1 VTAARAPMPHNG
13 TVSAD
18 LASPETRPPDAARRA
33 RRRGP
38 TSLQAL
44 ALLLVFG
51 LTARPGLA
59 DLFTAPA
66 FQAWAARFVAVC
78 VQAFPFLVLGVVLSA
93 AIAAFVPADFFH
105 RVVPKRT
112 ALAVPVAGLAGAVV
126 PGCECASV
134 PVAGALVR
142 RGVAPAAAFTFM
154 LASPAIN
161 PIVVVSTFV
170 AFPGNPE
177 MVAARVAASLLAA
190 VSIGWLWARL
200 GKTEWLRLPQ
210 HRHHEDGKWPA
221 FWAAIRH
228 DFLHAGGYLVIGA
241 AIAASLNTL
250 VPETWLQPIAD
261 HPVLGVLAL
270 AVLAVLVSICS
281 ESDAFVAAS
290 LTQFSPTAKLAFM
303 VVGPFVDVKLAAMQ
317 AGTFGRRFAA
327 RFAPAAFCAAVLA
340 AALTGTVLL

>member
-1 VTAARAPMPHNG
+1 MPHNG
-13 TVSAD
+13 SVSAD
-18 LASPETRPPDAARRA
+18 LASPETPAETSATPPPP
-33 RRRGP
+33 RRRGL
-38 TSLQAL
+38 TSIEAL
-44 ALLLVFG
+44 ALLLIFG
-51 LTARPGLA
+51 LTARPGLTE
-59 DLFTAPA
+59 LFAAPVA
-66 FQAWAARFVAVC
+66 QAWSARFVAVC

-93 AIAAFVPADFFH
+93 AISAFVPAGFFH
-105 RVVPKRT
+105 KVVPKRT
-112 ALAVPVAGLAGAVV
+112 ALAVPVAGVAGAVL
-126 PGCECASV
+126 PACECASV

-170 AFPGNPE
+170 AFPNNPE
-177 MVAARVAASLLAA
+177 MVGARVTASLAA
-190 VSIGWLWARL
+190 AIAIGWLWARL
-200 GKTEWLRLPQ
+200 GKTEWLNLPK
-210 HRHHEDGKWPA
+210 HRHHDGGKWAA
-221 FWAAIRH
+221 FWSAIRH

-303 VVGPFVDVKLAAMQ
+303 VVGPFIDVKLAAMQ
-317 AGTFGRRFAA
+317 AGTFGRRFAV
-327 RFAPAAFCAAVLA
+327 RFAPAAFCAAVA
-340 AALTGTVLL
+340 ASVVMGVIWL

>member
-1 VTAARAPMPHNG
+1 M
-13 TVSAD
+13 SAD
-18 LASPETRPPDAARRA
+18 LADTDAPAAERPPRA
-33 RRRGP
+33 RRGL
-38 TSLQAL
+38 TSIEAL
-44 ALLLVFG
+44 GLLLVFG
-51 LTARPGLA
+51 LTARPGLT
-59 DLFTAPA
+59 DLFAAPA
-66 FQAWAARFVAVC
+66 AQAWAARFVAVC
-78 VQAFPFLVLGVVLSA
+78 VQAFPFLVLGVALSA
-93 AIAAFVPADFFH
+93 AISAFVPAGFFH
-105 RVVPKRT
+105 RAVPKRT
-112 ALAVPVAGLAGAVV
+112 ALAVPVAGVAGAVL
-126 PGCECASV
+126 PACECASV

-177 MVAARVAASLLAA
+177 MVAARVCASLAA
-190 VSIGWLWARL
+190 AIGIGWLWAKL
-200 GKTEWLRLPQ
+200 GKTEWLRLPE
-210 HRHHEDGKWPA
+210 HRHHDDGKWA
-221 FWAAIRH
+221 AYWAAIRH

-250 VPETWLQPIAD
+250 VPETWLAPIAD
-261 HPVLGVLAL
+261 SPVLGVLAL

-303 VVGPFVDVKLAAMQ
+303 VVGPFIDVKLAAMQ

-327 RFAPAAFCAAVLA
+327 RFAPAAFLAALA
-340 AALTGTVLL
+340 AAALMGVVWL

>member
-1 VTAARAPMPHNG
+1 MPHNG
-13 TVSAD
+13 AVSAD
-18 LASPETRPPDAARRA
+18 LADDTGTPAPAAPPRA
-33 RRRGP
+33 RRRGL
-38 TSLQAL
+38 TSIEAL

-51 LTARPGLA
+51 LTARPGLT
-59 DLFTAPA
+59 DLFAAPVA
-66 FQAWAARFVAVC
+66 QAWSARFVAVC
-78 VQAFPFLVLGVVLSA
+78 VQAFPFLVLGVALSA
-93 AIAAFVPADFFH
+93 AISAFVPADFFH
-105 RVVPKRT
+105 KAVPKRT
-112 ALAVPVAGLAGAVV
+112 ALAVPVAGVAGAVL
-126 PGCECASV
+126 PACECASV

-177 MVAARVAASLLAA
+177 MVAARVSASLLAA
-190 VSIGWLWARL
+190 VTIGWLWAKL

-210 HRHHEDGKWPA
+210 HRHHEDGRWAA
-221 FWAAIRH
+221 FWDAIRH

-250 VPETWLQPIAD
+250 VPETWLAPIAD
-261 HPVLGVLAL
+261 DPVLGVLAL

-303 VVGPFVDVKLAAMQ
+303 VVGPFIDVKLAAMQ

-327 RFAPAAFCAAVLA
+327 RFAPAAFIAAVAAAVLMGA
-340 AALTGTVLL
+340 VWL

>member
-1 VTAARAPMPHNG
+1 MAS
-13 TVSAD
+13 VSAD
-18 LASPETRPPDAARRA
+18 VKSESPAEASTSAEAP
-33 RRRGP
+33 RRRGL
-38 TSLQAL
+38 TSIEAL
-44 ALLLVFG
+44 ALLLIFG
-51 LTARPGLA
+51 LTARPGLTEMFA
-59 DLFTAPA
+59 APA
-66 FQAWAARFVAVC
+66 AQAWAARFVAVC

-93 AIAAFVPADFFH
+93 AISAFIPAGFFH
-105 RVVPKRT
+105 KVVPKRT
-112 ALAVPVAGLAGAVV
+112 VLAVPAAGVAGAVL
-126 PGCECASV
+126 PACECASV

-170 AFPGNPE
+170 AFPGNPQ
-177 MVAARVAASLLAA
+177 MVGARVTASLVAAI
-190 VSIGWLWARL
+190 SIGWLWARL
-200 GKTEWLRLPQ
+200 GKTEWLNLPK
-210 HRHHEDGKWPA
+210 HRHHDDGKWPA

-250 VPETWLQPIAD
+250 VPETWLAPIAE

-303 VVGPFVDVKLAAMQ
+303 VVGPFIDVKLAAMQ
-317 AGTFGRRFAA
+317 AGTFGRGFAA
-327 RFAPAAFCAAVLA
+327 RFAPAAFVAAVAAAVLMGVIW
-340 AALTGTVLL
+340 L

>member
-1 VTAARAPMPHNG
+1 MPHNG
-13 TVSAD
+13 SVSAE
-18 LASPETRPPDAARRA
+18 LAKTETPAERSATPVPAPPG
-33 RRRGP
+33 RRRGL
-38 TSLQAL
+38 TSIEAL
-44 ALLLVFG
+44 ALLLIFG
-51 LTARPGLA
+51 LTARPGLTEI
-59 DLFTAPA
+59 FSAPA
-66 FQAWAARFVAVC
+66 TQAWSARFVAVC

-93 AIAAFVPADFFH
+93 AIAAFVPAGFFH
-105 RVVPKRT
+105 KVVPKR
-112 ALAVPVAGLAGAVV
+112 AVLAVPVAGVAGAVL
-126 PGCECASV
+126 PACECASV

-161 PIVVVSTFV
+161 PIVVISTIV

-177 MVAARVAASLLAA
+177 MVFARVAASLAA
-190 VSIGWLWARL
+190 AITIGWLWARL
-200 GKTEWLRLPQ
+200 GKTEWLKLPK
-210 HRHHEDGKWPA
+210 HHHHDDGKWAA
-221 FWAAIRH
+221 FWSAIRH

-303 VVGPFVDVKLAAMQ
+303 VVGPFIDVKLAAMQ
-317 AGTFGRRFAA
+317 AGTFGRRFAL
-327 RFAPAAFCAAVLA
+327 RFAPAAFVAAVLA
-340 AALTGTVLL
+340 AVLMGALLL

>member
-1 VTAARAPMPHNG
+1 M
-13 TVSAD
+13 SAD
-18 LASPETRPPDAARRA
+18 LASPETRPP
-33 RRRGP
+33 RGRIGL

-51 LTARPGLA
+51 LAARPGLA

-105 RVVPKRT
+105 KVVPKRT
-112 ALAVPVAGLAGAVV
+112 TLAVPVAGMAGAVV

-177 MVAARVAASLLAA
+177 MVAARVAASLAAA

-200 GKTEWLRLPQ
+200 GKTEWLNLPK
-210 HRHHEDGKWPA
+210 HRHHDDGKWLA

-250 VPETWLQPIAD
+250 VPETWLRPIAE

-340 AALTGTVLL
+340 AVLMGAVLL

>member
-1 VTAARAPMPHNG
+1 M
-13 TVSAD
+13 SAD
-18 LASPETRPPDAARRA
+18 LDSRKGTAEPAMPP
-33 RRRGP
+33 RRRGL
-38 TSLQAL
+38 TSIEAL
-44 ALLLVFG
+44 ALLLIFG
-51 LTARPGLA
+51 LTARPGLTE
-59 DLFTAPA
+59 LFAAPA
-66 FQAWAARFVAVC
+66 AQAWAARFVAVC

-93 AIAAFVPADFFH
+93 AISAFVPAAFFH
-105 RVVPKRT
+105 KVVPKRT
-112 ALAVPVAGLAGAVV
+112 ALAVPVAGIAGAAL
-126 PGCECASV
+126 PACECASV

-177 MVAARVAASLLAA
+177 MVAARVTASLVAA
-190 VSIGWLWARL
+190 IAIGWLWARL
-200 GKTEWLRLPQ
+200 GKTEWLNLPK
-210 HRHHEDGKWPA
+210 HRHHEGGKWAA

-250 VPETWLQPIAD
+250 VPERWLQPIAE

-303 VVGPFVDVKLAAMQ
+303 VVGPFIDVKLAAMQ
-317 AGTFGRRFAA
+317 AGTFGRGFAA
-327 RFAPAAFCAAVLA
+327 RFAPTAFVAAVA
-340 AALTGTVLL
+340 ASVLMGAIWL

>member
-1 VTAARAPMPHNG
+1 MPHNDS
-13 TVSAD
+13 VSAD
-18 LASPETRPPDAARRA
+18 LASPESSSESPPLAAPR
-33 RRRGP
+33 RRRGL
-38 TSLQAL
+38 TSIEAL
-44 ALLLVFG
+44 ALLLIFG
-51 LTARPGLA
+51 LTARPGLTEIFA
-59 DLFTAPA
+59 APVA
-66 FQAWAARFVAVC
+66 QAWAARFVAVC

-93 AIAAFVPADFFH
+93 AIAAFVPAGFFH
-105 RVVPKRT
+105 KVVPKRT
-112 ALAVPVAGLAGAVV
+112 VLAVPAAGVAGAVL
-126 PGCECASV
+126 PACECASV

-170 AFPGNPE
+170 AFPGDPE
-177 MVAARVAASLLAA
+177 MVAARVTASLAA
-190 VSIGWLWARL
+190 AISIGWLWARL
-200 GKTEWLRLPQ
+200 GKTEWLNLPK
-210 HRHHEDGKWPA
+210 HRHHDDGRWAA

-250 VPETWLQPIAD
+250 VPETWLAPIAE

-303 VVGPFVDVKLAAMQ
+303 VVGPFIDVKLAAMQ
-317 AGTFGRRFAA
+317 AGTFGRGFAA
-327 RFAPAAFCAAVLA
+327 RFAPAAFCAAVA
-340 AALTGTVLL
+340 ASVLMGVIWL

>member
-1 VTAARAPMPHNG
+1 MG
-13 TVSAD
+13 DSG
-18 LASPETRPPDAARRA
+18 DAAETA
-33 RRRGP
+33 PTEPSPPVAPDDFPPPTPKRRGP
-38 TSLQAL
+38 TSIEAL

-51 LTARPGLA
+51 LTARPGLVE
-59 DLFTAPA
+59 LFAAPA
-66 FQAWAARFVAVC
+66 AQAWAARFVAVC
-78 VQAFPFLVLGVVLSA
+78 VQAFPFLVLGTALSA
-93 AIAAFVPADFFH
+93 AIAAFVPAGFFH

-112 ALAVPVAGLAGAVV
+112 ALAVPVAGIAGAVL
-126 PGCECASV
+126 PACECASV

-161 PIVVVSTFV
+161 PIVVVSTLV
-170 AFPGNPE
+170 AFPDDPR
-177 MVAARVAASLLAA
+177 MVVARVTASLLAA
-190 VSIGWLWARL
+190 VTIGWLWARL
-200 GKTEWLRLPQ
+200 GRTEWLKAPA
-210 HRHHEDGKWPA
+210 HRHHENGKWAA

-241 AIAASLNTL
+241 AIAAALNTL
-250 VPETWLQPIAD
+250 VPETWLAPIAE

-317 AGTFGRRFAA
+317 AGTFGRRFAS
-327 RFAPAAFCAAVLA
+327 RFAPAVFCTAVAASVLA
-340 AALTGTVLL
+340 GVVLL

>member
-1 VTAARAPMPHNG
+1 MPHNG
-13 TVSAD
+13 SVSAD
-18 LASPETRPPDAARRA
+18 LASPESPEAPPSAAPR
-33 RRRGP
+33 RRRGL
-38 TSLQAL
+38 TSIEAL
-44 ALLLVFG
+44 ALLLIFG
-51 LTARPGLA
+51 LTARPGLTEIFA
-59 DLFTAPA
+59 APVT
-66 FQAWAARFVAVC
+66 QAWAARFVAVC
-78 VQAFPFLVLGVVLSA
+78 VQAFPFLVLGVVLSG
-93 AIAAFVPADFFH
+93 AISAFIPAGFFH
-105 RVVPKRT
+105 KVVPKRT
-112 ALAVPVAGLAGAVV
+112 LLAVPAAGVAGAVL
-126 PGCECASV
+126 PACECASV

-177 MVAARVAASLLAA
+177 MVGARVAASLVAA
-190 VSIGWLWARL
+190 ISIGWLWARL
-200 GKTEWLRLPQ
+200 GKTEWLNLPK
-210 HRHHEDGKWPA
+210 HRHHDSGKWAA

-250 VPETWLQPIAD
+250 VPETWLAPIAE

-303 VVGPFVDVKLAAMQ
+303 VVGPFIDVKLAAMQ
-317 AGTFGRRFAA
+317 AGTFGRGFAA
-327 RFAPAAFCAAVLA
+327 RFAPAAFVAAVA
-340 AALTGTVLL
+340 ASVLMGVIWL

>member
-1 VTAARAPMPHNG
+1 M
-13 TVSAD
+13 SAD
-18 LASPETRPPDAARRA
+18 LASTDTPAPPPSPTPPPRPP
-33 RRRGP
+33 RRGL
-38 TSLQAL
+38 TSIEAL

-51 LTARPGLA
+51 LTARPGLTE
-59 DLFTAPA
+59 LFAAPLA
-66 FQAWAARFVAVC
+66 QAWAARFVAVC
-78 VQAFPFLVLGVVLSA
+78 VQAFPFLVLGVALSA

-105 RVVPKRT
+105 KAVPKRT
-112 ALAVPVAGLAGAVV
+112 ALAVPVAGVAGAVL

-161 PIVVVSTFV
+161 PIVVVSTIV
-170 AFPGNPE
+170 AFPGDPR
-177 MVAARVAASLLAA
+177 MVVARVAASLAAA

-200 GKTEWLRLPQ
+200 GKTEWLRLPE
-210 HRHHEDGKWPA
+210 HRHHEDGRWAA
-221 FWAAIRH
+221 FWAALRH

-250 VPETWLQPIAD
+250 VPETWLAPIAED
-261 HPVLGVLAL
+261 PVLGVLAL

-317 AGTFGRRFAA
+317 AGTFGRRFAI
-327 RFAPAAFCAAVLA
+327 RFAPTAFVVAVVASVLM
-340 AALTGTVLL
+340 GVLLL

>member
-1 VTAARAPMPHNG
+1 MPHNG
-13 TVSAD
+13 TVSAE
-18 LASPETRPPDAARRA
+18 LAKTEPPAETSAAPP
-33 RRRGP
+33 RRRGL
-38 TSLQAL
+38 TSIEAL
-44 ALLLVFG
+44 ALLLIFG
-51 LTARPGLA
+51 LTARPGLTEIFA
-59 DLFTAPA
+59 APVA
-66 FQAWAARFVAVC
+66 QAWSARFVAVC

-93 AIAAFVPADFFH
+93 AISAFVPAGFFH
-105 RVVPKRT
+105 KVVPKRT
-112 ALAVPVAGLAGAVV
+112 ALAVPVAAVSGAVL
-126 PGCECASV
+126 PACECASV

-177 MVAARVAASLLAA
+177 MVFARVAASLAAA
-190 VSIGWLWARL
+190 VTIGWLWAKL
-200 GKTEWLRLPQ
+200 GKTEWLNLPK
-210 HRHHEDGKWPA
+210 HRHHDDGKWAA
-221 FWAAIRH
+221 FWSAIRH

-261 HPVLGVLAL
+261 NPVLGVLAL

-303 VVGPFVDVKLAAMQ
+303 VVGPFIDVKLAAMQ
-317 AGTFGRRFAA
+317 AGTFGRRFAL
-327 RFAPAAFCAAVLA
+327 RFAPTAFLAAVA
-340 AALTGTVLL
+340 ASVLMGVVLL

>member
-1 VTAARAPMPHNG
+1 
-13 TVSAD
+13 
-18 LASPETRPPDAARRA
+18 
-33 RRRGP
+33 
-38 TSLQAL
+38 
-44 ALLLVFG
+44 
-51 LTARPGLA
+51 
-59 DLFTAPA
+59 
-66 FQAWAARFVAVC
+66 
-78 VQAFPFLVLGVVLSA
+78 
-93 AIAAFVPADFFH
+93 
-105 RVVPKRT
+105 
-112 ALAVPVAGLAGAVV
+112 VAGVAGAVL
-126 PGCECASV
+126 PACECASV

-170 AFPGNPE
+170 AFPGNPQ
-177 MVAARVAASLLAA
+177 MVAARVSASLLAA
-190 VSIGWLWARL
+190 VTIGWLWARL
-200 GKTEWLRLPQ
+200 GKTEWLKLPQ
-210 HRHHEDGKWPA
+210 HHHHDDGKWAA

-303 VVGPFVDVKLAAMQ
+303 VVGPFIDVKLAAMQ

-327 RFAPAAFCAAVLA
+327 RFAPAAFMAAVAAAVLMGA
-340 AALTGTVLL
+340 VWL